1 MSIRFV
7 YHKSKAMS
15 DAEELMSLNVIK
27 TDISFG
33 LMNGSIIISLINFV
47 ISF

>member
-1 MSIRFV
+1 MNIRFV

-27 TDISFG
+27 TDISSG
-33 LMNGSIIISLINFV
+33 CDHYIRSTDRSIF
-47 ISF
+47 